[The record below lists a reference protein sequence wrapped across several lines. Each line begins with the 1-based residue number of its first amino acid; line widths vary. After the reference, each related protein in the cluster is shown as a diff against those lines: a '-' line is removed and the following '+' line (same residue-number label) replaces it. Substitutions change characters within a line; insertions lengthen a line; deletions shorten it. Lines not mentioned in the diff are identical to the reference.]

1 MSYFKKY
8 LQIIQESLYL
18 ESLDEKTIKEI
29 KEKLS
34 ENLAIG
40 AEPNV
45 TNDQINY
52 YIKLEDFEGSF
63 DILNRLKWYMGPG
76 AVYYHYIIIKGN
88 KNKFYYFRIT
98 SDGVSSYDDDDK
110 SDEAKMFYP
119 NSISGF
125 SVEDI
130 SQTKIADIKEIQPTE
145 IITIKGTK
153 PKDVKTLQ
161 EEVKTLKDV
170 KDAIVKI
177 YNDLNKK
184 NVKKNTIF

>member
-1 MSYFKKY
+1 MSQFKKY
-8 LQIIQESLYL
+8 LQIIQEDLYL
-18 ESLDEKTIKEI
+18 ESSEEESI

-34 ENLAIG
+34 ENKAIG
-40 AEPNV
+40 AEAGV
-45 TNDQINY
+45 TNKQINY
-52 YIKLEDFEGSF
+52 YEELEYFKKSF
-63 DILNRLKWYMGPG
+63 DILDRSKWYMGPG

-130 SQTKIADIKEIQPTE
+130 SEIKIKDIQKIVPEE
-145 IITIKGTK
+145 IIRINAT
-153 PKDVKTLQ
+153 
-161 EEVKTLKDV
+161 KTLKNV
-170 KDAIVKI
+170 KDEIVKI
-177 YNDLNKK
+177 YNKL
-184 NVKKNTIF
+184 

>member
-145 IITIKGTK
+145 IITIKGTTH
-153 PKDVKTLQ
+153 KDVKTLQ

-184 NVKKNTIF
+184 T